1 MHKTIPALLLF
12 GVFAFSGSAVAQQE
26 EQADQN
32 RSSADSADAI
42 AGVIPRT
49 PENIARLGADL
60 TPMGAPKAGNAD
72 GTIPAWDGGLT
83 EADWPEGYEP
93 GGYYLDPFADDEVRL
108 RISAENIEDHSEY
121 LSVGQRAIFE
131 RYPESF
137 FMNVYP
143 TRRSASFPERI
154 YEMTRQNADTGQL
167 IAGGEGVAD
176 VAEGTPFPIP
186 QNAAELIW
194 NHKLKY
200 KTAGTVRYWNQVVP
214 TASGN
219 YTLIRMREEI
229 LGLYFKQGMT
239 IDGVDNVLAYFF
251 QEVESPA
258 RLAGNILLV
267 HESLNQIE
275 KPRQAWVYNP
285 GQRRVRR
292 APNVAYDNPG
302 TASDG
307 QRTSDMTDMFNGA
320 LDRYDWKLV
329 GKREMY
335 VPYNSYKVHSD
346 QLKYDDILQPGHID
360 PDLLRY
366 ELHRVWVVDATLKAM
381 GGIGMETVVAGLASQ
396 GHRFKPGGLQY
407 QVTGFFR
414 NSGMLTAHHT
424 GDRQKLLMI
433 RNHQCIR
440 SQFDSLAIQQYQ
452 LFIVP
457 RHADHNATVDFF
469 PVEGVQGL
477 TQLQHDIV
485 GNINGG
491 VNGADTA
498 ATQLLDHPQGGLNR
512 EIDVANNPAQ
522 ITGTGG
528 RRFHCNGRPVI
539 MRGRYR

>member
-320 LDRYDWKLV
+320 LDRYDWELV

-335 VPYNSYKVHSD
+335 IPYNAYRAQSNELTADDLVH
-346 QLKYDDILQPGHID
+346 PGHLN
-360 PDLLRY
+360 PEHLRY
-366 ELHRVWVVDATLKAM
+366 ELHRVWVVEATLRDGTRHLHPRRTFYLDEDSYQIMMIEHYDQRGNLWRVSEAHVINYYDQPLVQAAM
-381 GGIGMETVVAGLASQ
+381 ESTLD
-396 GHRFKPGGLQY
+396 LQ
-407 QVTGFFR
+407 
-414 NSGMLTAHHT
+414 SG
-424 GDRQKLLMI
+424 RYI
-433 RNHQCIR
+433 
-440 SQFDSLAIQQYQ
+440 
-452 LFIVP
+452 
-457 RHADHNATVDFF
+457 
-469 PVEGVQGL
+469 
-477 TQLQHDIV
+477 
-485 GNINGG
+485 
-491 VNGADTA
+491 VNGVSNQEAPTVFNLELQPSDYT
-498 ATQLLDHPQGGLNR
+498 PQALR
-512 EIDVANNPAQ
+512 IR
-522 ITGTGG
+522 G
-528 RRFHCNGRPVI
+528 RR
-539 MRGRYR
+539 